1 MEDIPNYGPVH
12 GEAVY
17 LLTKGTALRI
27 PPPPTMRNHGNYVV
41 SISELGRF
49 LAEQAE
55 AGGVA
60 LLPETSA
67 ERLLVEHGRVVG
79 VRTGDKG
86 RGRNGEQLGAFEPG
100 SDIVAR
106 VTVLAEGTAGHLTM
120 AAIDHFGLQG
130 QNPQIWA
137 LGVKEVWRVP
147 RPLHKVIHTL
157 GWPLRKG
164 RKHRE
169 FGGSFVYPMGE
180 DMVSLGFV
188 VGLEYRDV
196 ELSAHDLLQEFKT
209 HRLIRRILEG
219 GERIAWGAKTITEGG
234 FLSLPSR
241 LNVPGL
247 LLVGEGARPRQRAAP
262 EGHPLR
268 VESGRLAAEAIFRS
282 LQRGES
288 PSRLGALDAYDESLR
303 ESYVWKELREVRNM
317 RQVFDKGFYVGGAL
331 ASAMTVSKG
340 SFPPKDYD
348 TEPNAASPSCSAPGV
363 RGSTRRPT
371 GRYIFD
377 KLSSVFASGNRTRDD
392 QPSHIRVRT
401 HVPRDLAEA
410 WAGCARRTCT
420 RSARPAAT
428 AR

>member
-49 LAEQAE
+49 LAEHAE
-55 AGGVA
+55 EGGVA

-67 ERLLVEHGRVVG
+67 VRLLVEHGRVVG
-79 VRTGDKG
+79 IRTGDKG
-86 RGRNGEQLGAFEPG
+86 RGRNGEPLGAFEPG

-130 QNPQIWA
+130 QNPQVWA

-147 RPLHKVIHTL
+147 KPLHKVIHTM

-180 DMVSLGFV
+180 DMVSVGFV
-188 VGLEYRDV
+188 VGLEYRDL

-209 HRLIRRILEG
+209 HRLIRRVLEG

-234 FLSLPSR
+234 FLSLPTR
-241 LNVPGL
+241 LNTPGL
-247 LLVGEGARPRQRAAP
+247 LLVGEGPGLVNVPRLKGIHYA
-262 EGHPLR
+262 
-268 VESGRLAAEAIFRS
+268 VESGGSPPRPSSARSSAARAPPGSARS
-282 LQRGES
+282 T
-288 PSRLGALDAYDESLR
+288 PTTSRCARATSGRS
-303 ESYVWKELREVRNM
+303 
-317 RQVFDKGFYVGGAL
+317 
-331 ASAMTVSKG
+331 SARCATCGRS
-340 SFPPKDYD
+340 
-348 TEPNAASPSCSAPGV
+348 
-363 RGSTRRPT
+363 STR
-371 GRYIFD
+371 
-377 KLSSVFASGNRTRDD
+377 ASTWA
-392 QPSHIRVRT
+392 VRSQ
-401 HVPRDLAEA
+401 
-410 WAGCARRTCT
+410 AR
-420 RSARPAAT
+420 
-428 AR
+428 